1 MGIGLIVYYMSFGI
15 YYDRDSF
22 IYSSFGHKSVT
33 YRYNQ
38 IRGQMLYAVNGG
50 NLIELHMTDGNS
62 VNLQSSMIGVYP
74 FLDKAFEGWCHQKGI
89 DPEGCDFHDPD
100 NSCWFPNV
108 EGK

>member
-1 MGIGLIVYYMSFGI
+1 
-15 YYDRDSF
+15 
-22 IYSSFGHKSVT
+22 
-33 YRYNQ
+33 
-38 IRGQMLYAVNGG
+38 MLYAVNGG